1 MALCWTGLQMVT
13 TNHSIIIH
21 AANQL
26 NTPSTITILVDTKV
40 GTPSCITWKRN
51 PDRPKSTQF
60 MVFERYK
67 TAKTTSSCRLL
78 EANVMKQQQKRHV
91 CIISGFKSLQLAYV
105 SYIPGGARSPLHPPC
120 KHQYLLRM
128 AILYFSIFRIH
139 ALLKHAA
146 FKACCAWCWVDLPPV
161 SEGISFTNCL
171 LRAFQGLQFIS
182 NDDIYVGNILDLMS
196 STHTLT
202 ERNVRWRFGWVGKMQ
217 EEMQHLLSH
226 FESNSPQNSS
236 LCPAKDHCVDL
247 IDLFL
252 LGLFQLHV
260 FQAVMRSDKSTKL
273 MTDMFPMIS
282 LTHTHQ
288 NCQQKWYCICEYR

>member
-1 MALCWTGLQMVT
+1 
-13 TNHSIIIH
+13 
-21 AANQL
+21 
-26 NTPSTITILVDTKV
+26 
-40 GTPSCITWKRN
+40 
-51 PDRPKSTQF
+51 

-91 CIISGFKSLQLAYV
+91 CIISGFKSSQIAYF

-128 AILYFSIFRIH
+128 AILCFSIFRIH
-139 ALLKHAA
+139 ALLKHAGAA

-171 LRAFQGLQFIS
+171 LRAFQGLQYIS

-202 ERNVRWRFGWVGKMQ
+202 ERNVR
-217 EEMQHLLSH
+217 
-226 FESNSPQNSS
+226 
-236 LCPAKDHCVDL
+236 
-247 IDLFL
+247 
-252 LGLFQLHV
+252 
-260 FQAVMRSDKSTKL
+260 
-273 MTDMFPMIS
+273 
-282 LTHTHQ
+282 
-288 NCQQKWYCICEYR
+288 